1 MGAREK
7 YYRSLPLSERLKYL
21 REARELTQSEIAALL
36 CIDRSTYSYYELGKT
51 EPRLSSI
58 MKLAKLYGLSLDRML
73 AGLLEL
79 DNK

>member
-1 MGAREK
+1 MGSREN
-7 YYRSLPLSERLKYL
+7 YYRSLSLAERLKYL
-21 REARELTQSEIAALL
+21 RETREFTQSEIADIL

-79 DNK
+79 GGK